1 MSRLTP
7 LLAESRTLVMGVLN
21 VTPDSFS
28 DGGQFFSVDS
38 AKRQAIQMIEQGADI
53 IDVGGESTRPAA
65 EIVSP
70 AIEIDRVLP
79 VISGIRAE
87 FDVCISVDTS
97 TPEVMQAA
105 ADSGVDLI
113 NDVRALRRD
122 NALEV
127 ARQTGL
133 PICLM
138 HMKGDPGTMQLDPR
152 YEDLILEINQFFDE
166 RISRCEDAGIPR
178 DRLLLDPGFGFG
190 KTPEHNLR
198 IVNRLASFLEHGLP
212 LLVGLSR
219 KSTIAK
225 ITEDLLIGSVAG
237 AMIAVA
243 NGASI
248 VRVHDVS
255 ETVNAL
261 RVSAAISRESL
272 EEKE

>member
-1 MSRLTP
+1 
-7 LLAESRTLVMGVLN
+7 MGVLN

-38 AKRQAIQMIEQGADI
+38 AKRQAIRMIEQGADI

>member
-1 MSRLTP
+1 
-7 LLAESRTLVMGVLN
+7 MGVLN